1 MIYGPCLEKSPGAQ
15 IGSTGYSSAP
25 GVQKF
30 DSTWSGDIALEIFVG
45 AIPCSRCFCGLV
57 VLNFGKVD
65 FVLRVLRKI
74 SVMILFLNVVVC
86 CSSFCYIYCRFVK
99 IAVLQ
104 T

>member
-15 IGSTGYSSAP
+15 IGSIGYSSAP

-74 SVMILFLNVVVC
+74 SVMILFLKGMWLCV
-86 CSSFCYIYCRFVK
+86 ILLFV
-99 IAVLQ
+99 IFTAGL
-104 T
+104 